1 MPHSDY
7 PVSRFLHRIIRE
19 SGLSRHQFVQTIG
32 FANNSKGLRRLDEW
46 LLNGRGDQHLLRRII
61 DRYRP
66 DSGELLAALQ
76 ETEATHGRE
85 HQEAVFEQQER
96 ERRRF
101 RPFCWVVTQDG
112 AHSWVMAMAERQI
125 KLLKF
130 PEGFEELS
138 SIEQL
143 TEVQQRVRHHY
154 RETGGRLADFGV
166 ILSYRFCDT
175 FDTSVILDPDA
186 EVVLQNGGRFAV
198 PQAWLALR

>member
-1 MPHSDY
+1 
-7 PVSRFLHRIIRE
+7 
-19 SGLSRHQFVQTIG
+19 
-32 FANNSKGLRRLDEW
+32 
-46 LLNGRGDQHLLRRII
+46 
-61 DRYRP
+61 
-66 DSGELLAALQ
+66 
-76 ETEATHGRE
+76 
-85 HQEAVFEQQER
+85 
-96 ERRRF
+96 
-101 RPFCWVVTQDG
+101 
-112 AHSWVMAMAERQI
+112 MAMAERQI